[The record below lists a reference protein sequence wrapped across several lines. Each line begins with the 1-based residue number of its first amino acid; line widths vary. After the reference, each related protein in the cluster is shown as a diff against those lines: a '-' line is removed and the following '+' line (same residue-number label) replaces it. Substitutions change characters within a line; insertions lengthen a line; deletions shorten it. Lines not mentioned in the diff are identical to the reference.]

1 MAIASITAF
10 ILLIVTILFIGFAI
24 FSFTRAFL
32 ITRNAG
38 YLHIGIGVVLGFFA
52 SLCASIANLFP
63 NEEIYNQTVL
73 IVIIITNICFSL
85 SLFSIFNGLIFI
97 REDKLPIFSYIAAL
111 LIGASTALVTKI
123 NAGNL
128 EYNDIYNVWKV
139 DYLKEPLPIS
149 FWILLII
156 SQIVFF
162 TYLIL
167 YLITKSQKI
176 KSIKNLDIGF
186 IAIFILAIWIITA
199 FLSELSA
206 FRFFLFPVSLGLLGF
221 AVFLDPL
228 NLLVTNI
235 LPSEITLVTK
245 HRQPV
250 IRYNV
255 QKNEI
260 DRNIE
265 EIRLLIAG
273 KKVISDS
280 VKANEA
286 PSELIMKNREVKIIY
301 LKNFY
306 VISVG
311 IKINSNVVSAVK
323 TAFRDFESKT
333 DLDYVASSSVLN
345 ESDETLF
352 TNIFAKHFKRIDGR
366 KKRKFLMETNENS
379 NE

>member
-1 MAIASITAF
+1 MAIASITAL

-38 YLHIGIGVVLGFFA
+38 YLHIGIGIVLGFFA
-52 SLCASIANLFP
+52 SLFASIANLFP
-63 NEEIYNQTVL
+63 NEEIYNETVL
-73 IVIIITNICFSL
+73 IVIMITNICFAL

-128 EYNDIYNVWKV
+128 DYDDIYNVWKV

-149 FWILLII
+149 FGILLII

-162 TYLIL
+162 TCLIL
-167 YLITKSQKI
+167 YLIRKSQKI

-186 IAIFILAIWIITA
+186 IAIFILAIWMITA

-206 FRFFLFPVSLGLLGF
+206 FRFFLFPVSLGLLGL

-245 HRQPV
+245 HRQPI

-255 QKNEI
+255 QNNEI

-273 KKVISDS
+273 KKVISDFI
-280 VKANEA
+280 KTDET
-286 PSELIMKNREVKIIY
+286 PSELLMKNREVKIIN
-301 LKNFY
+301 LQNFY
-306 VISVG
+306 IISVG

-352 TNIFAKHFKRIDGR
+352 TNIFAEHLKRIDGR
-366 KKRKFLMETNENS
+366 KKKKVS
-379 NE
+379 NGN